1 MTRATASQIE
11 NGTDVKEARSAGRR
25 ECRFCHINNRSALVR
40 LTTTVD
46 CVSGEALLQRI
57 CVSMFRVERK
67 LMAKSKRAE
76 DLLRGIQLG
85 AAGAATAVLLLV
97 GLWT

>member
-1 MTRATASQIE
+1 VTRATASQIE

-25 ECRFCHINNRSALVR
+25 ECRFCHINNHSALVR

-46 CVSGEALLQRI
+46 CVSGEALLRRI